1 MLSKTT
7 KIDFDIIIV
16 GAGMVGASLA
26 CGLAE
31 AANELNIAVI
41 DANAPE
47 LDWDTDSYDMRV
59 SAITRASQS
68 LFKNIGVWQ
77 NIVEQRV
84 SPYRDMFVWDAGG
97 KGEIHFDS
105 ADMGE
110 ADLGHI
116 IENRVIVKALHQ
128 RMEKLSQIKLFC
140 PAQINKIEFNEDST
154 ELFLKD
160 KTQLSTKLVI
170 GADGTRSWIRQ
181 QADIAVKGWDFDQ
194 AALVTTV
201 KTEKHHQDTAW
212 QRFLNTGPLA
222 FLPLTEG
229 YSSIVWS
236 TLPDEA
242 KRLTEIPETEFALEL
257 EQAFASKLGKIE
269 SVAGRAVFPLR
280 LFETLN
286 YVKPRLALVG
296 DAAHTIHPLAGQ
308 GVNLGLADVSSLIAV
323 VVEAIDNKKDI
334 GSLAVL
340 RRYERWRRADNRS
353 MLVAMD
359 GIKRLFGS
367 ELPVVKNLRNFGL
380 NITNKITPL
389 KNILMQQA
397 MGITAANMSGHAAKK
412 FSGSIEK

>member
-1 MLSKTT
+1 MLDKTT
-7 KIDFDIIIV
+7 YDIIIV
-16 GAGMVGASLA
+16 GGGMVGATLA

-31 AANELNIAVI
+31 EAENLSIAVI
-41 DANAPE
+41 DANAPDF
-47 LDWDTDSYDMRV
+47 DWDVDSYDMRV
-59 SAITRASQS
+59 SAITRASQIV
-68 LFKNIGVWQ
+68 FKNSGVWEK
-77 NIVEQRV
+77 IVEQRIC
-84 SPYRDMFVWDAGG
+84 PYQDMFVWDAQG
-97 KGEIHFDS
+97 KGKVHFDS

-128 RMEKLSQIKLFC
+128 RMQELSQIELLC
-140 PAQINKIEFNEDST
+140 PAKLESVKFKDDKT
-154 ELFLKD
+154 ELTLND
-160 KTQLSTKLVI
+160 KSKLSAKLVVA
-170 GADGTRSWIRQ
+170 ADGTRSWIRQ

-201 KTEKHHQDTAW
+201 KTEKYHQDTAW

-236 TLPDEA
+236 TSPDEA
-242 KRLTEIPETEFALEL
+242 KRLTKISKEDFAKEL
-257 EQAFASKLGKIE
+257 EQAFESKLGKIE

-308 GVNLGLADVSSLIAV
+308 GVNLGLADVASLMTVI
-323 VVEAIDNKKDI
+323 VEALNDKKDF
-334 GSLAVL
+334 GSLKVL

-367 ELPVVKNLRNFGL
+367 ELSIVKDLRSVGL
-380 NITNKITPL
+380 NVTDRITPL
-389 KNILMQQA
+389 KNILMRQA
-397 MGITAANMSGHAAKK
+397 MGLK
-412 FSGSIEK
+412 

>member
-1 MLSKTT
+1 
-7 KIDFDIIIV
+7 
-16 GAGMVGASLA
+16 MVGATLA

-31 AANELNIAVI
+31 EAEQLKIAVI
-41 DANAPE
+41 DAFEPKLEWTA
-47 LDWDTDSYDMRV
+47 DSYDMRV
-59 SAITRASQS
+59 SAITRASQNI
-68 LFKNIGVWQ
+68 FKDCGAWDK
-77 NIVEQRV
+77 IVSQRV
-84 SPYRDMFVWDAGG
+84 SPYQDMFVWDAAS

-110 ADLGHI
+110 SDLGHI

-128 RMEKLSQIKLFC
+128 RMLELSQITLHC
-140 PAQINKIEFNEDST
+140 PAKVESIAFNADNVSLT
-154 ELFLKD
+154 LAD
-160 KTQLSTKLVI
+160 KTHLSASLVV

-201 KTEKHHQDTAW
+201 KTEKYHQDTAW
-212 QRFLNTGPLA
+212 QRFLPTGPLA

-236 TLPDEA
+236 TSPDEA
-242 KRLTEIPETEFALEL
+242 KRLTQISEAEFAAEL
-257 EQAFASKLGKIE
+257 EQAFESKLGKIE

-280 LFETLN
+280 LFETMH

-308 GVNLGLADVSSLIAV
+308 GVNLGLADVKSLISVIVDATN
-323 VVEAIDNKKDI
+323 EKKDI
-334 GSLAVL
+334 GALNVL

-359 GIKRLFGS
+359 GLKRLFGS
-367 ELPVVKNLRNFGL
+367 EISVVKELRSFGL
-380 NITNKITPL
+380 NLTNKLTPL
-389 KNILMQQA
+389 KNIIMQQA
-397 MGITAANMSGHAAKK
+397 MGIK
-412 FSGSIEK
+412 

>member
-1 MLSKTT
+1 MSSK
-7 KIDFDIIIV
+7 KDFDIIIV
-16 GAGMVGASLA
+16 GGGMVGASLA

-31 AANELNIAVI
+31 EAENLSIAVI
-41 DANAPE
+41 DAHAPN
-47 LDWDTDSYDMRV
+47 LDWEQDSYDMRV
-59 SAITRASQS
+59 SAITRASQM
-68 LFKNIGVWQ
+68 LFKNIAVWEK
-77 NIVEQRV
+77 IFEQRV

-97 KGEIHFDS
+97 KGELHFDS

-128 RMEKLSQIKLFC
+128 RMLELPQIELFY
-140 PAQINKIEFNEDST
+140 PAQLNSIEFNELNTRLILEDGTEFST
-154 ELFLKD
+154 
-160 KTQLSTKLVI
+160 SLVV

-201 KTEKHHQDTAW
+201 KTEKYHQDTAW

-222 FLPLTEG
+222 FLPLSEG

-236 TLPDEA
+236 TSPEEA
-242 KRLTEIPETEFALEL
+242 QRLTDISEAEFAVEL
-257 EQAFASKLGKIE
+257 EQAFESKLGKIE

-308 GVNLGLADVSSLIAV
+308 GVNLGLADVASLITV
-323 VVEAIDNKKDI
+323 IVEALNDKKDI
-334 GSLAVL
+334 GALKVL

-359 GIKRLFGS
+359 GIKRIFGS
-367 ELPVVKNLRNFGL
+367 ELAIVKDLRNFGL
-380 NITNKITPL
+380 NMTDYVTPF
-389 KNILMQQA
+389 KNLIMQQA
-397 MGITAANMSGHAAKK
+397 MGVNVASGKPGDSK
-412 FSGSIEK
+412 V

>member
-1 MLSKTT
+1 MDKHY
-7 KIDFDIIIV
+7 DIIIV
-16 GAGMVGASLA
+16 GGGMVGATLA

-31 AANELNIAVI
+31 EAENLSIAVI
-41 DANAPE
+41 DASAPN
-47 LDWDTDSYDMRV
+47 LDWDKNSYDMRV
-59 SAITRASQS
+59 SAITRASQTI
-68 LFKNIGVWQ
+68 FKNIDVWEKL
-77 NIVEQRV
+77 VEQRV
-84 SPYRDMFVWDAGG
+84 TPYRDMFVWDANSQ
-97 KGEIHFDS
+97 GETGELHFDS

-128 RMEKLSQIKLFC
+128 RIAELPKIELLC
-140 PAQINKIEFNEDST
+140 PARLESIKFNSDKT
-154 ELFLKD
+154 ELTLSDNTK
-160 KTQLSTKLVI
+160 LSTKLVV

-212 QRFLNTGPLA
+212 QRFLKTGPLA
-222 FLPLTEG
+222 FLPLSEG
-229 YSSIVWS
+229 HSSIVWS
-236 TLPDEA
+236 TSPDEA
-242 KRLTEIPETEFALEL
+242 KRLTEISEEDFATEL
-257 EQAFASKLGKIE
+257 EQAFESKLGKIE

-308 GVNLGLADVSSLIAV
+308 GVNLGLADVASLMTVIVDALN
-323 VVEAIDNKKDI
+323 DKKDI
-334 GSLAVL
+334 GDLKVL

-367 ELPVVKNLRNFGL
+367 ELSVLQNVRRFGL
-380 NITNKITPL
+380 NMADRITPL
-389 KNILMQQA
+389 KNELMRRA
-397 MGITAANMSGHAAKK
+397 MGLK
-412 FSGSIEK
+412 

>member
-1 MLSKTT
+1 MTMPSKNT
-7 KIDFDIIIV
+7 KTDFDIIIV
-16 GAGMVGASLA
+16 GAGMVGATLA

-31 AANELNIAVI
+31 EAENLSIALI
-41 DANAPE
+41 DAYAPDF
-47 LDWDTDSYDMRV
+47 DWDKNSYDMRV
-59 SAITRASQS
+59 SAITRASQT
-68 LFKNIGVWQ
+68 LFKNIDVWEK
-77 NIVEQRV
+77 IVELRV
-84 SPYRDMFVWDAGG
+84 SAYQDMYVWDAEG
-97 KGEIHFDS
+97 KGKVHFDS

-128 RMEKLSQIKLFC
+128 RISEISNIDLHC
-140 PAQINKIEFNEDST
+140 PAQIQNINFYDDKT
-154 ELFLKD
+154 ELVLDD
-160 KTQLSTKLVI
+160 KTTLSTKLVV

-201 KTEKHHQDTAW
+201 KTEKHHENTAW
-212 QRFLNTGPLA
+212 QRFLKTGPLA
-222 FLPLTEG
+222 FLPLTDG

-236 TLPDEA
+236 TSPDEA
-242 KRLTEIPETEFALEL
+242 KRLTEISEDDFAKEL
-257 EQAFASKLGKIE
+257 EQAFESKLGKIE

-308 GVNLGLADVSSLIAV
+308 GVNLGLSDVASLMTVI
-323 VVEAIDNKKDI
+323 VEALNDKKDI
-334 GSLAVL
+334 GDLKVL
-340 RRYERWRRADNRS
+340 RRYERWRRAENRS

-367 ELPVVKNLRNFGL
+367 ELPVIKDLRNAGL
-380 NITNKITPL
+380 NLADRITPL
-389 KNILMQQA
+389 KNVLMQQA
-397 MGITAANMSGHAAKK
+397 MGLNTLKMDSNSK
-412 FSGSIEK
+412 

>member
-1 MLSKTT
+1 MIKIKT
-7 KIDFDIIIV
+7 DFDIIIV
-16 GAGMVGASLA
+16 GAGMVGATLA

-31 AANELNIAVI
+31 EAENLSIAII
-41 DANAPE
+41 DANEPK
-47 LDWDTDSYDMRV
+47 DWEKDSYDMRV
-59 SAITRASQS
+59 SAITRASQT
-68 LFKNIGVWQ
+68 LFKNIDVWEK
-77 NIVEQRV
+77 IVEQRV
-84 SPYRDMFVWDAGG
+84 TPYQNMFVWDAEG
-97 KGEIHFDS
+97 KGKVHFDS

-128 RMEKLSQIKLFC
+128 RVAEIS
-140 PAQINKIEFNEDST
+140 NIEFLCPVKIKSINFKDDKT
-154 ELFLKD
+154 ELVLDD
-160 KTQLSTKLVI
+160 KTILSTKLVV

-201 KTEKHHQDTAW
+201 KTEKHHQNTAW
-212 QRFLNTGPLA
+212 QRFLKTGPLA
-222 FLPLTEG
+222 FLPLTDG

-236 TLPDEA
+236 TSPDEA
-242 KRLTEIPETEFALEL
+242 KRLTEISEDDFAKEL
-257 EQAFASKLGKIE
+257 EQAFESKLGKIE

-308 GVNLGLADVSSLIAV
+308 GVNLGLADVASLMTVI
-323 VVEAIDNKKDI
+323 VEALNDKKDI
-334 GSLAVL
+334 GDLKVL
-340 RRYERWRRADNRS
+340 RRYERWRRAENRS

-367 ELPVVKNLRNFGL
+367 ELSVIKDLRNAGL
-380 NITNKITPL
+380 NLTDRITPL
-389 KNILMQQA
+389 KNLLMQQA
-397 MGITAANMSGHAAKK
+397 MGLNALKENSNSK
-412 FSGSIEK
+412 

>member
-1 MLSKTT
+1 MMNKKQNT
-7 KIDFDIIIV
+7 DFDIVIV
-16 GAGMVGASLA
+16 GGGMVGASLA

-31 AANELNIAVI
+31 EAENLRIAVI
-41 DANAPE
+41 DANAPNF
-47 LDWDTDSYDMRV
+47 DWDKDSYDMRV
-59 SAITRASQS
+59 SAITRASQMI
-68 LFKNIGVWQ
+68 FKNIGAWDK
-77 NIVEQRV
+77 IVEQRV
-84 SPYRDMFVWDAGG
+84 SPYHDMFVWDAGG
-97 KGEIHFDS
+97 KGELHFDS

-116 IENRVIVKALHQ
+116 IENRIIVKALHQ
-128 RMEKLSQIKLFC
+128 RIEELPQINFYC
-140 PAQINKIEFNEDST
+140 PAKLEKIEFNQDKTCLTLEDKT
-154 ELFLKD
+154 EL
-160 KTQLSTKLVI
+160 SASLVV
-170 GADGTRSWIRQ
+170 GADGTRSWVRQ

-201 KTEKHHQDTAW
+201 KTEKYHDDTAW

-236 TLPDEA
+236 TSPSEA
-242 KRLTEIPETEFALEL
+242 KRLTEISENDFAVEL
-257 EQAFASKLGKIE
+257 EQAFESKLGKIE

-308 GVNLGLADVSSLIAV
+308 GVNLGLADVSSLISVIVDALN
-323 VVEAIDNKKDI
+323 EKKDI
-334 GSLAVL
+334 GDLKVL

-359 GIKRLFGS
+359 GLKRLFGS
-367 ELPVVKNLRNFGL
+367 ELAVVKDLRSLGL
-380 NITNKITPL
+380 DITNNITPL
-389 KNILMQQA
+389 KNIIMQQA
-397 MGITAANMSGHAAKK
+397 MGLK
-412 FSGSIEK
+412 

>member
-1 MLSKTT
+1 MSQHY
-7 KIDFDIIIV
+7 DIIIV
-16 GAGMVGASLA
+16 GGGMVGASLA

-31 AANELNIAVI
+31 EAEQLKIAVI
-41 DANAPE
+41 DANKPS
-47 LDWDTDSYDMRV
+47 LDWDKDSYDMRV
-59 SAITRASQS
+59 SAITRASQNI
-68 LFKNIGVWQ
+68 FKNIGVWDK
-77 NIVEQRV
+77 IVAQRV
-84 SPYRDMFVWDAGG
+84 SPYHDMFVWDAGSE
-97 KGEIHFDS
+97 GEIHFDS

-116 IENRVIVKALHQ
+116 IENRIIVKALHQ
-128 RMEKLSQIKLFC
+128 RIQELPQISLYC
-140 PAQINKIEFNEDST
+140 PAKLESIEFNQDKTSLHLTDKT
-154 ELFLKD
+154 EL
-160 KTQLSTKLVI
+160 SANLVV

-201 KTEKHHQDTAW
+201 KTEKYHQDTAW

-236 TLPDEA
+236 TSPSEA
-242 KRLTEIPETEFALEL
+242 QRLTEISEAEFASEL
-257 EQAFASKLGKIE
+257 EQAFESKLGKIE

-308 GVNLGLADVSSLIAV
+308 GVNLGLADVASLMTV
-323 VVEAIDNKKDI
+323 VVDALNAKKDI
-334 GSLAVL
+334 GELKVL

-359 GIKRLFGS
+359 GLKRLFGS
-367 ELPVVKNLRNFGL
+367 ELSVVKNLRSFGL
-380 NITNKITPL
+380 NLTNKITPL
-389 KNILMQQA
+389 KNLIMQQA
-397 MGITAANMSGHAAKK
+397 MGT
-412 FSGSIEK
+412 GSESNFK

>member
-1 MLSKTT
+1 MDKHY
-7 KIDFDIIIV
+7 DIIIV
-16 GAGMVGASLA
+16 GGGMVGATLA

-31 AANELNIAVI
+31 EAENLSIALI
-41 DANAPE
+41 DANAPNF
-47 LDWDTDSYDMRV
+47 DWDNNSFDMRV
-59 SAITRASQS
+59 SAITRASQT
-68 LFKNIGVWQ
+68 LFKNIDVWEK
-77 NIVEQRV
+77 IVELRV
-84 SPYRDMFVWDAGG
+84 CPYQDMYVWDAEG
-97 KGEIHFDS
+97 KGKVHFDS

-128 RMEKLSQIKLFC
+128 RVAEISNIDLLC
-140 PAQINKIEFNEDST
+140 PVKIESINFHDDKT
-154 ELFLKD
+154 ELVLDD
-160 KTQLSTKLVI
+160 KTTLSSKLVV

-201 KTEKHHQDTAW
+201 KTEKHHENTAW
-212 QRFLNTGPLA
+212 QRFLKTGPLA
-222 FLPLTEG
+222 FLPLTDG

-236 TLPDEA
+236 TSPEEA
-242 KRLTEIPETEFALEL
+242 KRLTEISKDDFAKEL
-257 EQAFASKLGKIE
+257 EQAFESKLGKIE

-308 GVNLGLADVSSLIAV
+308 GVNLGLSDVASLITVIVDALN
-323 VVEAIDNKKDI
+323 DKKDI
-334 GSLAVL
+334 GDLKVL

-367 ELPVVKNLRNFGL
+367 ELSIVKDLRSVGL
-380 NITNKITPL
+380 NVTDRITPL
-389 KNILMQQA
+389 KNILMRQA
-397 MGITAANMSGHAAKK
+397 MGLNALKMDSNSK
-412 FSGSIEK
+412 

>member
-1 MLSKTT
+1 MSKHY
-7 KIDFDIIIV
+7 DIIIV
-16 GAGMVGASLA
+16 GGGMVGASLA

-31 AANELNIAVI
+31 EAEQLSIAVI
-41 DANAPE
+41 DASTPN
-47 LDWDTDSYDMRV
+47 LDWDKDSYDMRV
-59 SAITRASQS
+59 SAITRASQRI
-68 LFKNIGVWQ
+68 FKNIGVWEK
-77 NIVEQRV
+77 IVEQRV
-84 SPYRDMFVWDAGG
+84 SAYQDMYVWDAGT

-110 ADLGHI
+110 TDLGHI
-116 IENRVIVKALHQ
+116 IENRIIVKALHQ
-128 RMEKLSQIKLFC
+128 RMQEIRQISLYC
-140 PAQINKIEFNEDST
+140 PAKLKKIEFNQDKTYLSMDDQT
-154 ELFLKD
+154 EL
-160 KTQLSTKLVI
+160 TANLVV

-236 TLPDEA
+236 TSPDEA
-242 KRLTEIPETEFALEL
+242 KRLTEISEAEFALEL
-257 EQAFASKLGKIE
+257 EQAFESKLGKIE

-286 YVKPRLALVG
+286 YIKPRLALVG

-308 GVNLGLADVSSLIAV
+308 GVNLGLADVASLMTVIVDALN
-323 VVEAIDNKKDI
+323 AKKDI
-334 GSLAVL
+334 GELKVL

-359 GIKRLFGS
+359 GLKRLFGS
-367 ELPVVKNLRNFGL
+367 ELSVVKDLRSFGL
-380 NITNKITPL
+380 NLTNKITPL
-389 KNILMQQA
+389 KNLIMKQA
-397 MGITAANMSGHAAKK
+397 MGIKGIGRT
-412 FSGSIEK
+412 GSESNVK

>member
-1 MLSKTT
+1 MDKYY
-7 KIDFDIIIV
+7 DIIIV
-16 GAGMVGASLA
+16 GGGMVGATLA

-31 AANELNIAVI
+31 EAENLSIAVI
-41 DANAPE
+41 DASAPDF
-47 LDWDTDSYDMRV
+47 DWDKDSYDMRV
-59 SAITRASQS
+59 SAITRASQTI
-68 LFKNIGVWQ
+68 FKNVGVWEK
-77 NIVEQRV
+77 IVEQRV

-97 KGEIHFDS
+97 KGELHFDS

-128 RMEKLSQIKLFC
+128 RIAEIKTIDLLC
-140 PAQINKIEFNEDST
+140 PALLESIKFNDDKT
-154 ELFLKD
+154 ELTLND
-160 KTQLSTKLVI
+160 KTKLAAKLVV

-181 QADIAVKGWDFDQ
+181 HADIAVKGWDFDQ

-222 FLPLTEG
+222 FLPLSEG

-236 TLPDEA
+236 TSPDEA
-242 KRLTEIPETEFALEL
+242 KRLTEISKAEFAMEL
-257 EQAFASKLGKIE
+257 EQAFESKLGKIE
-269 SVAGRAVFPLR
+269 SVAGRAIFPLR

-308 GVNLGLADVSSLIAV
+308 GVNLGLADVASLMTVI
-323 VVEAIDNKKDI
+323 VEALNDKKDI
-334 GSLAVL
+334 GSLKVL

-353 MLVAMD
+353 MLVTMD

-367 ELPVVKNLRNFGL
+367 ELSVVQNLRSFGL
-380 NITNKITPL
+380 NITDRITPL
-389 KNILMQQA
+389 KNILMRQA
-397 MGITAANMSGHAAKK
+397 MGLNISKSNFNSK
-412 FSGSIEK
+412 